1 MLYKG
6 MTLRIQSRIN
16 QGVLRALNELLRFTC
31 YIKRRKPFKSLSS
44 DMSYIIENIRLS
56 KLRPSGNLLHH
67 PYPSLS
73 TFELRYIPPL
83 SYF

>member
-1 MLYKG
+1 MCDKDVECNTKESSWG
-6 MTLRIQSRIN
+6 FN
-16 QGVLRALNELLRFTC
+16 QGSVGVLRALNELLRFTC

-56 KLRPSGNLLHH
+56 KLRPLDNLLHH

-73 TFELRYIPPL
+73 TFELY
-83 SYF
+83 